1 MTGYYEIKN
10 FTIDINDKIIE
21 KQMIVFFDLEG
32 KELTREIF
40 INSDEFIFDENS
52 QLRFIRIYDNIDKI
66 K

>member
-1 MTGYYEIKN
+1 MTGYYEIKD